1 MRKLLEIAADGLRS
15 AIAAEAG
22 GGDRIELCAGLGEGG
37 TTPSH
42 GVIAATRHAVRIP
55 VFVLIRP
62 RNGDFVYDAREIEA
76 MCSDIRDCAALGCEG
91 VVIGALDADGGVDVD
106 ACHVMIDAAK
116 GLEIT
121 FHRAYDA
128 VADRA
133 HALEQ
138 IIELGCSRV
147 LTSGAAR
154 GAPEGVDAIA
164 ASVRQAAGRIVI
176 LSGAG
181 INAGNLG
188 ELVARTGGQEF
199 HASARGLVHSPMRYR
214 NPALEGLSV
223 DWMDTCVEK
232 VRALRGILDA
242 TG

>member
-1 MRKLLEIAADGLRS
+1 MKKLLEIAADGVRS
-15 AIAAEAG
+15 AIAAETG

-42 GVIAATRHAVRIP
+42 GVIAATRDAVNIP
-55 VFVLIRP
+55 VFVLVRP
-62 RNGDFVYDAREIEA
+62 RNGDFVYDGYEVEA

-91 VVIGALDADGGVDVD
+91 VVIGALDADGGIDLN
-106 ACHVMIDAAK
+106 ACRAMVDAAK

-121 FHRAYDA
+121 FHRAFDA

-154 GAPEGVDAIA
+154 SAPEGADAIA
-164 ASVRQAAGRIVI
+164 ENVRQAAGRIVI

-181 INAGNLG
+181 INADNLG

-199 HASARGLVHSPMRYR
+199 HASARGPVQSPMRWR

-223 DWMDTCVEK
+223 DWMDTSPEK

-242 TG
+242 AN

>member
-1 MRKLLEIAADGLRS
+1 MRKLLEIAADGVRS

-42 GVIAATRHAVRIP
+42 GVIAATRDAVRIP

>member
-1 MRKLLEIAADGLRS
+1 MRKLLEIAADGVRS

-42 GVIAATRHAVRIP
+42 GVIAATRDAVNIP
-55 VFVLIRP
+55 IFVLIRP

-91 VVIGALDADGGVDVD
+91 VVIGALDADGGIDLN
-106 ACHVMIDAAK
+106 ACRAMIDAAK
-116 GLEIT
+116 GLKIT
-121 FHRAYDA
+121 FHRAFDA

-138 IIELGCSRV
+138 IIGLSCSRV
-147 LTSGAAR
+147 LTSGGAR
-154 GAPEGVDAIA
+154 SAPEGADAIA
-164 ASVRQAAGRIVI
+164 DSVRRAAGRIII

-181 INAGNLG
+181 IDAGNLG
-188 ELVARTGGQEF
+188 ELVTRTGGQEF
-199 HASARGLVHSPMRYR
+199 HASARSIVHSPMRYR

-223 DWMDTCVEK
+223 DWQDSDVAR
-232 VRALRGILDA
+232 VRTLREILDA
-242 TG
+242 AE

>member
-1 MRKLLEIAADGLRS
+1 MRKLLEIAADGVRS

-42 GVIAATRHAVRIP
+42 GVIAATRDAVKIP

-62 RNGDFVYDAREIEA
+62 RNGDFLYDAREVEA
-76 MCSDIRDCAALGCEG
+76 MCRDIRDCAALGCEG
-91 VVIGALDADGGVDVD
+91 VVIGALDADGGIDLEACRAMVD
-106 ACHVMIDAAK
+106 AAR
-116 GLEIT
+116 GLDIT
-121 FHRAYDA
+121 FHRAFDS
-128 VADRA
+128 VSDRA
-133 HALEQ
+133 RALEQ
-138 IIELGCSRV
+138 IIDLGCSRV

-154 GAPEGVDAIA
+154 SAPEGAAEIA
-164 ASVRQAAGRIVI
+164 ENVRQAAGRIVI

-181 INAGNLG
+181 INAGNLA

-199 HASARGLVHSPMRYR
+199 HASARGLVHSPIRWR

-223 DWMDTCVEK
+223 DWYDTDAAR
-232 VRALRGILDA
+232 VRALREILDA
-242 TG
+242 AV

>member
-15 AIAAEAG
+15 AVAAEVG

-42 GVIAATRHAVRIP
+42 GVIAATRDAVKIP

-62 RNGDFVYDAREIEA
+62 RNGDFLYDAREIEA
-76 MCSDIRDCAALGCEG
+76 MCSDIRDCAVLGCEG
-91 VVIGALDADGGVDVD
+91 VVIGALDADGGIDID
-106 ACHVMIDAAK
+106 ACRAMVDAAK
-116 GLEIT
+116 GMEIT
-121 FHRAYDA
+121 FHRAFDA

-133 HALEQ
+133 NALEQ
-138 IIELGCSRV
+138 IIDLGCSRV
-147 LTSGAAR
+147 LTSGGAR
-154 GAPEGVDAIA
+154 SAPEGAAAIA
-164 ASVRQAAGRIVI
+164 ESVRQAAGRIVI

-188 ELVARTGGQEF
+188 ELVGRTGGHEF
-199 HASARGLVHSPMRYR
+199 HASARGIVHSPMRYR

-223 DWMDTCVEK
+223 DWQDTDAAR
-232 VRALRGILDA
+232 VRALREILDA
-242 TG
+242 VN